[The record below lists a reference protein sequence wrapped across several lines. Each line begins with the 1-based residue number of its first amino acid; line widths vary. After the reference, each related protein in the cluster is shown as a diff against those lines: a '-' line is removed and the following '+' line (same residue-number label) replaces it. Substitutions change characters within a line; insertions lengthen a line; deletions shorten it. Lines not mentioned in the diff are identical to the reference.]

1 MSRRSRRRDRGLGFT
16 IPRTPTPTVSS
27 TTTRAT
33 ATITLVRLPVAR
45 QARVCRARA
54 GRRTSADICAT
65 PGPSCCR
72 PSGTGTP
79 SEMPPTGCF
88 RRVPG
93 WAGRADARF
102 ARHDGDDDHTIDS
115 CRHLGLE
122 LRPLGRRALSRRPAC
137 REAAGL
143 LRRQLRHR
151 RTQCQLLPVAPAGQ
165 LRELAPAVAAR
176 VPDVGEG
183 TARPHPRQEA
193 LRPRDLGRAD
203 RGRLP

>member
-1 MSRRSRRRDRGLGFT
+1 MPTRPSR
-16 IPRTPTPTVSS
+16 S

-54 GRRTSADICAT
+54 GRRTSPDICAT

-115 CRHLGLE
+115 CRHLGHTTTGKTCPIL
-122 LRPLGRRALSRRPAC
+122 PAC
-137 REAAGL
+137 LPRSGWPTC
-143 LRRQLRHR
+143 RQLRHR
-151 RTQCQLLPVAPAGQ
+151 RTNVSFYRAPWLACERHRQLPP
-165 LRELAPAVAAR
+165 
-176 VPDVGEG
+176 VPDVGEELRG
-183 TARPHPRQEA
+183 LTHARSSTTQR
-193 LRPRDLGRAD
+193 LGRAD